1 MPVRRC
7 SVACAAAL
15 ACACATT
22 SEPPATAPPGPGNPD
37 ANASTVPLTRPLAD
51 VPIAPGDPV
60 AGRFTLSDASAGL
73 AGEGVLWANLHTSH
87 GVIECELFED
97 RAPVTVANFVGL
109 ARGVRPWKRG
119 TDWVKEPFFDGT
131 SFHRVVPGFVIQAGA
146 RSDALDGGPGYVIP
160 DEDWQGSKHDR
171 AGLLCMA
178 NDGPNTGGSQFFVL
192 LEAAP
197 QLDESFTIFGECL
210 QTDVAL
216 SISRVKAYGEKPAEP
231 VALERVEIVRAPR
244 WE

>member
-1 MPVRRC
+1 
-7 SVACAAAL
+7 
-15 ACACATT
+15 
-22 SEPPATAPPGPGNPD
+22 
-37 ANASTVPLTRPLAD
+37 
-51 VPIAPGDPV
+51 
-60 AGRFTLSDASAGL
+60 
-73 AGEGVLWANLHTSH
+73 VLWANLHTSH

-109 ARGVRPWKRG
+109 ARGTRPWRRG
-119 TDWVKEPFFDGT
+119 TDWVMEPFFDGT

-146 RSDALDGGPGYVIP
+146 RPGALDGGPGYVIP
-160 DEDWQGSKHDR
+160 DEIWQGSKHDR

-197 QLDESFTIFGECL
+197 QLDGSFTIFGECL

-231 VALERVEIVRAPR
+231 VPLERVEIVRAPR